1 MAAGGE
7 ATRIRILDAARAEF
21 ARYGIAGARVDRI
34 ADNARANKA
43 QLYAYFKSKEGLFD
57 TVFDQ
62 SLHAIVDAVP
72 VDGTDL
78 PGYAVRL
85 YDEYLEHPELV
96 RLAAWSRLERR
107 HTGPL
112 TADPT
117 PGFAEKLDNIAAAQ
131 AAGHIDTMFDPFDVL
146 VTVIALSMAWS
157 PASTTFTA
165 SPADDE
171 ADHERRRTVVRT
183 LVARAYAPSKDR
195 PTRHPRRR

>member
-7 ATRIRILDAARAEF
+7 ATRTRILDAARAEF
-21 ARYGIAGARVDRI
+21 AQYGIAGARVDRI
-34 ADNARANKA
+34 ADSARANKA

-57 TVFDQ
+57 TVFGQ

-72 VDGTDL
+72 IDGADL

-107 HTGPL
+107 PIGPL
-112 TADPT
+112 TAEPT
-117 PGFAEKLDNIAAAQ
+117 PRSEEKLADIAAAQ
-131 AAGHIDTMFDPFDVL
+131 AAGHIDKAFDPFDVL

-165 SPADDE
+165 SSADDE
-171 ADHERRRTVVRT
+171 ADHERRRGVLRT
-183 LVARAYAPSKDR
+183 LVARAYAP
-195 PTRHPRRR
+195 PRD